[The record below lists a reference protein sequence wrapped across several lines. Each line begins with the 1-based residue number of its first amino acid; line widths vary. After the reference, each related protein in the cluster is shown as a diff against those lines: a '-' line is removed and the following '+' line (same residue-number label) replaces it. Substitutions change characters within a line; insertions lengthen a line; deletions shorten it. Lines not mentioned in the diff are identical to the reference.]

1 MTRKE
6 MEADEGREIK
16 GAINP
21 RNRAEAQRQADEAV
35 YGKDSMLSEIA
46 AERRARIYDVDT
58 TKVPENKQG
67 IDTRLENDGIDRI
80 DYTSPTAGGGG
91 GLPDGYEEALR
102 QYVDEN
108 NEAQQ
113 EYYLV
118 REA

>member
-16 GAINP
+16 GSINP

-46 AERRARIYDVDT
+46 ADRRARIYDVDT

-67 IDTRLENDGIDRI
+67 TDTRLENDGRDRI
-80 DYTSPTAGGGG
+80 AYTSPTAGGGG
-91 GLPDGYEEALR
+91 DSDGFDLIEFLVVDGSNNVATYRWRAEE
-102 QYVDEN
+102 V
-108 NEAQQ
+108 
-113 EYYLV
+113 
-118 REA
+118 